1 MSSYRRHQIALTIGA
16 ATAGLSATIMWRRDE
31 PWAAALAIGMGVI
44 LAAAS
49 HHQAAAHRAD
59 LVRHERARRAACLDE
74 EAIDQAAIAELL
86 LVPCCQFWTATGGRT
101 HAPRCPVAAV
111 RECPDAPPD
120 WLTPPQPGPAPA
132 TTADPAGGP
141 DA

>member
-16 ATAGLSATIMWRRDE
+16 AGAGLSATIMWRRDE

-49 HHQAAAHRAD
+49 HREAAAHRAD
-59 LVRHERARRAACLDE
+59 LVRHERARRAALLDE
-74 EAIDQAAIAELL
+74 ESLDESAIVGLL
-86 LVPCCQFWTATGGRT
+86 LVPCCQFWTATGGRS
-101 HAPRCPVAAV
+101 HAPRCPVGAAT
-111 RECPDAPPD
+111 ECPDAPPD
-120 WLTPPQPGPAPA
+120 WLSPPTPPPGPA
-132 TTADPAGGP
+132 TAPTGGP